1 MILDFFKELE
11 IKCLG
16 MENKNKLLWPN
27 TKLEETQNWIKSK
40 YGVQD
45 DINIDGSRPKII
57 CDSIQGLIDT
67 KKINNNFSVLDICC
81 GDALIL
87 HQIKTTY
94 KESNVIGFDINKG
107 KLKSHQEAEQIGVN
121 LFFGYI
127 QELFQTD
134 LNEKIDIVIM
144 LNTFRAWDR
153 AQLRED
159 EGNLPDMANKWMLK
173 NARYLLLTV
182 NDRQL
187 SLFNSKFK
195 VRILGRGEE
204 ISKFILVENP

>member
-1 MILDFFKELE
+1 
-11 IKCLG
+11 
-16 MENKNKLLWPN
+16 
-27 TKLEETQNWIKSK
+27 
-40 YGVQD
+40 
-45 DINIDGSRPKII
+45 
-57 CDSIQGLIDT
+57 
-67 KKINNNFSVLDICC
+67 
-81 GDALIL
+81 
-87 HQIKTTY
+87 
-94 KESNVIGFDINKG
+94 
-107 KLKSHQEAEQIGVN
+107 
-121 LFFGYI
+121 
-127 QELFQTD
+127 
-134 LNEKIDIVIM
+134 M